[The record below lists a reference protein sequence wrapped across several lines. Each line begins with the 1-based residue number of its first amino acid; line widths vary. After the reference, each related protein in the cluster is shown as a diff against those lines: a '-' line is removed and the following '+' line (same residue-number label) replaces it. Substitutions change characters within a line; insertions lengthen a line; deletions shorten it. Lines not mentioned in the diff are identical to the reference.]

1 MGTQFGIAV
10 YAPDAETANRA
21 CAIAFRRV
29 AELEETLSDYDPESE
44 LSRLSHAA
52 PTNAPVRVSDDLWK
66 MLVESQRLSKET
78 EGAFDIT
85 VGPLTKLWRSSRRT
99 KQLPSLE
106 KVTEARGGVG
116 YSLIQLHPETQSVS
130 LTGNHMR
137 LDLGGIAK
145 GFAGDEALR
154 IIQAQGL
161 ASALVSSGGGLSLG
175 APPPGEKGWKI
186 GLAGLDP
193 DAEPLRIVLLSH
205 CGVAT
210 AGDAAQFVEID
221 GQRYSHIL
229 DPRTAQPLQRRIS
242 VSIIAPNGLIA
253 DALDTPIN
261 IMGIEAGKRFLEKE
275 HPEVSAQL
283 VWQEGEETK
292 VEFIQSRVHP
302 ISM

>member
-1 MGTQFGIAV
+1 MATIPIRAVFNGDSVWHCV

-52 PTNAPVRVSDDLWK
+52 PTNAPVRVRDDLWK

-175 APPPGEKGWKI
+175 APPQGKKVGR
-186 GLAGLDP
+186 LDLP
-193 DAEPLRIVLLSH
+193 V
-205 CGVAT
+205 
-210 AGDAAQFVEID
+210 
-221 GQRYSHIL
+221 
-229 DPRTAQPLQRRIS
+229 
-242 VSIIAPNGLIA
+242 
-253 DALDTPIN
+253 
-261 IMGIEAGKRFLEKE
+261 
-275 HPEVSAQL
+275 
-283 VWQEGEETK
+283 
-292 VEFIQSRVHP
+292 
-302 ISM
+302 